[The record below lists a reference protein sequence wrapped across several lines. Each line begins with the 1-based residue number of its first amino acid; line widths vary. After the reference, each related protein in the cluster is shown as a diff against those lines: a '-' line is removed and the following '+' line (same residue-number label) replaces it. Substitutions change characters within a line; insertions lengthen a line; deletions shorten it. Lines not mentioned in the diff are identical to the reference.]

1 MIQFLLWEKRKK
13 EKNKNI
19 FLQKLVFRFLKR
31 LREIILFF
39 PESILY
45 SVFFVFFIRTPKGF
59 PNVLNLSDLK
69 FLLSVLFLKVYS
81 VLKC

>member
-45 SVFFVFFIRTPKGF
+45 LVFFIRTPKGF

-69 FLLSVLFLKVYS
+69 FLLSVFIQF
-81 VLKC
+81 